1 MTIMTSTMIGADPQ
15 LGDDVRGNKDGDSD
29 ASDSD
34 EDVDVDTNDDNG
46 GVDGGVGD
54 DYDRL
59 CMQTII
65 VYRQRWGH

>member
-1 MTIMTSTMIGADPQ
+1 MFG
-15 LGDDVRGNKDGDSD
+15 GNKDGDSD

-34 EDVDVDTNDDNG
+34 EAVDVDTNDDNG